1 MKAANILSRLPVA
14 LVVLTVVAAGAHADV
29 PAPQS
34 APQSERLGKVSFSAS
49 CGPAAQ
55 QDIDHAM
62 ALFHSFWYPQSI
74 QAFTVLAG
82 RQPDCAMAQWGI
94 ALSILRNPLG
104 GYPMSAKDWK
114 EGWIAVEKAKSAGGK
129 TERERE
135 YIAAMEALYKDSE
148 TLDLR
153 TRQLAYETA
162 MEQVYRRY
170 PDDREAAVLYAL
182 ALNMTVLPTDK
193 TYANQLKAGTIL
205 EKVFTEQPN
214 HPGAAHYLIHSYD
227 YPPIANKGL
236 KAARRFADIAP
247 AAPHALHM
255 PSHIFTR
262 LGYWQDSIRTNHAAA
277 EVAHAAAAKKEAGM
291 AGAEGLHAMDYMM
304 YAYLQGAQDGEAK
317 RLLERVRAFRTSDN
331 PGRIVPS
338 YAFAAIPARYLIE
351 RGQWAEAAKLT
362 LHPNELDFPWASWP
376 QSEAVLV
383 FARALGSARSGNQ
396 AGARKEIARLDSL
409 REALVAVKQN
419 YWAGQ
424 VEIQIKAS
432 SAWVARA
439 EGKNEEALALL
450 RAAAGMEDKSEKHIV
465 TPGYLLPAREMLGE
479 LLLELGQP
487 AQALTAFE
495 TSAKH
500 EPNRFRG
507 MHGAARAAELSGD
520 REKARMYYA
529 KLVALGE
536 RGDGARLELQQA
548 KAYLARR

>member
-1 MKAANILSRLPVA
+1 MKAANSLSRLAVA

-29 PAPQS
+29 PARQPGPQS
-34 APQSERLGKVSFSAS
+34 VKLGKVSFPAS
-49 CGPAAQ
+49 CAPAAQ
-55 QDIDHAM
+55 QDFDHAM

-82 RQPDCAMAQWGI
+82 KHPDCAMAQWGI

-114 EGWIAVEKAKSAGGK
+114 EGWAAVEKAKSVGGK
-129 TERERE
+129 TARERD

-148 TLDLR
+148 ARELR

-182 ALNMTVLPTDK
+182 ALNMTALPTDK

-205 EKVFTEQPN
+205 EKVFAEQPD

-227 YPPIANKGL
+227 YPPIADKGVN
-236 KAARRFADIAP
+236 AARRFADIAP

-262 LGYWQDSIRTNHAAA
+262 LGYWQDSIRTNRAAA

-304 YAYLQGAQDGEAK
+304 YAYLQGAEDGEAK
-317 RLLERVRAFRTSDN
+317 RLLEQVRAFRTSDN

-338 YAFAAIPARYLIE
+338 YAFAAIPARYAIE
-351 RGQWAEAAKLT
+351 RGQWVEAAKLT

-376 QSEAVLV
+376 QAEAVLV
-383 FARALGSARSGNQ
+383 YARALGNARSGDA
-396 AGARKEIARLDSL
+396 AGAQREIERLKAL
-409 REALVAVKQN
+409 REALIAAKQG

-424 VEIQIKAS
+424 AEIQIKAA
-432 SAWVARA
+432 SAWIARA
-439 EGKNEEALALL
+439 EGRDKESVALL
-450 RAAAGMEDKSEKHIV
+450 RAAADMEDATEKHIV
-465 TPGYLLPAREMLGE
+465 TPGHLLPAREMLGE

-487 AQALTAFE
+487 AHALKEFE
-495 TSAKH
+495 ASVAK

-507 MHGAARAAELSGD
+507 LYGAARAAELSGD
-520 REKARMYYA
+520 RTKAKTYYT
-529 KLVALGE
+529 KLVAIADKA
-536 RGDGARLELQQA
+536 DGARPELRQA
-548 KAYLARR
+548 RTYLAQR